1 MPQAK
6 RSRGRQEL
14 SPVHPHA
21 AAIDIGATMHVAA
34 VGPDC
39 DEQPVRT
46 FQTFTDDLHRLA
58 DWFAQCGVRTVV
70 MESTGVYWIPAYEI
84 LEQRGFSVM
93 LVNARDAK
101 HVPGRKTDVSDAQ
114 WLQRL
119 HEYGLLRPSFRP
131 QAEMAGLRAYLRQRE
146 RLLDYAAAHI
156 QHMQKALT
164 QMNLQLHHVVSDI
177 TGATGMRII
186 RAIVAGERD
195 PATLASYRDVRCHA
209 SVETVRQALVG
220 NDREEHIFALT
231 QALELYDVYQTK
243 VAACDEQIEA
253 VLQRLK
259 SSAAPPAQTLPAA
272 RQKGR
277 QPNGLVFDVRKA
289 LHAIVGVDLTQIH
302 GLGPYLAL
310 KLVGEC
316 GTDLSAWPSAKHFTS
331 WLGLAPHNKISG
343 GKVLSSKT
351 RRTGNRAASLLR
363 LAAVTVGR
371 TDTAL
376 GAFHRRLSTRA
387 GKSKAITA
395 TARKIAVLFYNTLR
409 HGMAYA
415 DPGASYYEE
424 RYRQRVLSN
433 LKRRAKSM
441 GLILHPA
448 TEDPAQAGVS

>member
-1 MPQAK
+1 MSQAK

-39 DEQPVRT
+39 DERPVRT

-58 DWFAQCGVRTVV
+58 DWFARCGIKTVV
-70 MESTGVYWIPAYEI
+70 MESTGVYWIPIYEI
-84 LEQRGFSVM
+84 LEQRGFKAM

-101 HVPGRKTDVSDAQ
+101 HVPGRKTDVSDAE

-119 HEYGLLRPSFRP
+119 HEYGLLRPSFQP
-131 QAEMAGLRAYLRQRE
+131 QAEMAGLRDYLRQRE

-177 TGATGMRII
+177 TGVTGMRII

-195 PATLASYRDVRCHA
+195 PVILASYRDARCHA

-220 NDREEHIFALT
+220 NDREEHVFALT
-231 QALELYDVYQTK
+231 QALELYDVYQAK
-243 VAACDEQIEA
+243 VAACDGQIEA
-253 VLQRLK
+253 ILTRLR
-259 SSAAPPAQTLPAA
+259 SSATPPVEKLPAA
-272 RQKGR
+272 RHKAR
-277 QPNGLVFDVRKA
+277 SANAPAFEVREA
-289 LHAIVGVDLTQIH
+289 LHAILGVDLTQIH

-316 GTDLSAWPSAKHFTS
+316 GTNLSAWPTAKHFTS

-351 RRTGNRAASLLR
+351 RRTSNRAATLLR
-363 LAAVTVGR
+363 LAATTVGR

-376 GAFHRRLSTRA
+376 GAFFRRLSGRV
-387 GKSKAITA
+387 GKAKAVTA

-409 HGMAYA
+409 HGMSYA

-424 RYRQRVLSN
+424 RYRQRVLGN
-433 LKRRAKSM
+433 LQRRAKSM
-441 GLILHPA
+441 GFVLQQAEPA
-448 TEDPAQAGVS
+448 GAQAGVS